1 MIRTKGGSPYRT
13 AIQFA
18 HTRAVRPLPLANGW
32 TRIHSPWAQAHRR
45 TIATT
50 TGGDDAT
57 LRDGAALEAQRKHLE
72 FALVEDGL
80 RGLPWVEMGEA
91 CWQRAREV
99 YRALGSRPGMMQRS
113 VKHPDLLIAAAAER
127 AGITLVHYDAD
138 YEAIAEITGQPVR
151 WAAPRGSL

>member
-1 MIRTKGGSPYRT
+1 MREL
-13 AIQFA
+13 
-18 HTRAVRPLPLANGW
+18 VL
-32 TRIHSPWAQAHRR
+32 
-45 TIATT
+45 
-50 TGGDDAT
+50 
-57 LRDGAALEAQRKHLE
+57 ALELLHSARNPAE
-72 FALVEDGL
+72 FAVVEDGL

-99 YRALGSRPGMMQRS
+99 YCALGSRPGMMQRN
-113 VKHPDLLIAAAAER
+113 VKHADLLIAAAAER